1 VKHLQIIDE
10 ETGAELA
17 ELGMTTRERTRACM
31 DCRFRVSQWAA
42 LGTNDWD
49 ICGARGN
56 RCIRTERL
64 NQNGDCS
71 LWEPK
76 NKIAKRDRT
85 TIVKTHPLVKIWAW
99 TSLVAI
105 LWLLL
110 RGGL

>member
-31 DCRFRVSQWAA
+31 DCRFMHKTYGHSSPDCA
-42 LGTNDWD
+42 
-49 ICGARGN
+49 ARGGKYIDIHN
-56 RCIRTERL
+56 L
-64 NQNGDCS
+64 NPHGKCM

-76 NKIAKRDRT
+76 KEIATRQST
-85 TIVKTHPLVKIWAW
+85 TLAKTHPFVKIWAW